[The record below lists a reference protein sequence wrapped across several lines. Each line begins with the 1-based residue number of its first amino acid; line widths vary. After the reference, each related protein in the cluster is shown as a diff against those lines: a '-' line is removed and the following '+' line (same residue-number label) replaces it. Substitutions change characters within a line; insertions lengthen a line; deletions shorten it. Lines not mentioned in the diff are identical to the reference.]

1 MSASLQGVKARIAG
15 RRLRPAADIPVTSAW
30 SALLCRQTASGDNL
44 AQMMDR
50 SVPGAFW

>member
-1 MSASLQGVKARIAG
+1 MVRAMKHGTQSV
-15 RRLRPAADIPVTSAW
+15 
-30 SALLCRQTASGDNL
+30 LLCRQTASGDNL